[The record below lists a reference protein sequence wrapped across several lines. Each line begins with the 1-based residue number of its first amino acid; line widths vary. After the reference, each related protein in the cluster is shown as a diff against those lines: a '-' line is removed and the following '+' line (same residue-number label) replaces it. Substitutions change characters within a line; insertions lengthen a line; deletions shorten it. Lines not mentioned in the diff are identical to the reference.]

1 MNEPMKSEKAEAFLK
16 MLRRQGVQAFEGFG
30 IRVRLGALPGSAKP
44 APVEAP
50 VPAGE
55 DPDLFYSSEG

>member
-1 MNEPMKSEKAEAFLK
+1 MNDPMKPEKAEAFLK

-30 IRVRLGALPGSAKP
+30 IRVRLGALPSKP
-44 APVEAP
+44 IAATEQT